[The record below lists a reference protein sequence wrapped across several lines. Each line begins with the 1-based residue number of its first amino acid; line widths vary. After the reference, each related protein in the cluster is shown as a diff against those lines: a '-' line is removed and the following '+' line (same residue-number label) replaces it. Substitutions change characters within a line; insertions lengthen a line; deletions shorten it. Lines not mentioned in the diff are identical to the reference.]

1 MKLQNGLLLVAATAM
16 AAFFINT
23 ASAQY
28 QAVGSDGIAASPK
41 VRQQINDQ
49 NQMKPTATT
58 SPKSQSCCE
67 TVSLPQ
73 SCKSGCCAK

>member
-1 MKLQNGLLLVAATAM
+1 MKIQNGLLLAAVTAT

-49 NQMKPTATT
+49 NRMKAAAATT
-58 SPKSQSCCE
+58 PKSQSCCE